1 MKKSVLLICILIL
14 TVGWM
19 LLIFG
24 FSSQT
29 GAESGSL
36 SALLSEP
43 ITKLLIRFAEDSSTE
58 AESALFS
65 RVDIGLRKIAHF
77 TEYAILGGLLVL
89 LFRIRRVLLIWLP
102 WLIGTLYAV
111 TDEWHQS
118 FSPGRSC
125 DPKDVL
131 IDACGVLI
139 GVLISFTLLQRW
151 RKKHACHS

>member
-24 FSSQT
+24 FSSQSGT
-29 GAESGSL
+29 ESGGL

-43 ITKLLIRFAEDSSTE
+43 ITKLLIRFADDSSTE

-65 RVDIGLRKIAHF
+65 RVDIGVRKIAHF

-89 LFRIRRVLLIWLP
+89 LFRIRRVRLIWLP

>member
-1 MKKSVLLICILIL
+1 MKKAVLLICILIL

-29 GAESGSL
+29 GTESGSL

-43 ITKLLIRFAEDSSTE
+43 ITKLLIRFADDSSTE

-65 RVDIGLRKIAHF
+65 RVDIGVRKIAHF

-89 LFRIRRVLLIWLP
+89 LFRIRRVRLIWLP
-102 WLIGTLYAV
+102 WMIGTLYAV

>member
-43 ITKLLIRFAEDSSTE
+43 ITKLLIRFADDSSTE

-65 RVDIGLRKIAHF
+65 RVDIGVRKIAHF

-89 LFRIRRVLLIWLP
+89 LFRIRRVRLIWLP

>member
-29 GAESGSL
+29 GTESGSL

-43 ITKLLIRFAEDSSTE
+43 ITKLLIRFADDSSTE

-65 RVDIGLRKIAHF
+65 RVDIGVRKIAHF

-89 LFRIRRVLLIWLP
+89 LFRIRRVRLIWLP
-102 WLIGTLYAV
+102 WMIGTLYAV

>member
-29 GAESGSL
+29 GTESGSL

-43 ITKLLIRFAEDSSTE
+43 ITKLLIRFADDSSTE

-65 RVDIGLRKIAHF
+65 RVDIGVRKIAHF

-89 LFRIRRVLLIWLP
+89 LFRIRRVRLIWLP

>member
-43 ITKLLIRFAEDSSTE
+43 ITKLLIRFADDSSTE

-65 RVDIGLRKIAHF
+65 RVDIGVRKTAHF
-77 TEYAILGGLLVL
+77 MEYAILGGLLVL
-89 LFRIRRVLLIWLP
+89 LFRIRRVRLIWLP

>member
-1 MKKSVLLICILIL
+1 MKKTIACVCAFVL
-14 TVGWM
+14 TMGWM

-24 FSSQT
+24 FSSQSGT
-29 GAESGSL
+29 ESGSL

-43 ITKLLIRFAEDSSTE
+43 ITKLLIRFADDSSTE

-65 RVDIGLRKIAHF
+65 RVDIGVRKIAHF

-89 LFRIRRVLLIWLP
+89 LFRIRRVRMIWLP

-139 GVLISFTLLQRW
+139 GVLISFTLMQRW

>member
-24 FSSQT
+24 FSSQSGT
-29 GAESGSL
+29 ESGSL

-43 ITKLLIRFAEDSSTE
+43 ITKLLIRFADDSSTE
-58 AESALFS
+58 AVSASFS
-65 RVDIGLRKIAHF
+65 RVDIGVRKTAHF
-77 TEYAILGGLLVL
+77 MEYAILGGLLVL
-89 LFRIRRVLLIWLP
+89 LFRIRRVRLIWLP

>member
-43 ITKLLIRFAEDSSTE
+43 ITKLLIRFADDSSTE

-65 RVDIGLRKIAHF
+65 RVDIGVRKIAHF

-89 LFRIRRVLLIWLP
+89 LFRIRRVRMILLP
-102 WLIGTLYAV
+102 WMIGTLYAV

-151 RKKHACHS
+151 RKKHAYHS

>member
-43 ITKLLIRFAEDSSTE
+43 MTKLLIRFADDSSTE

-65 RVDIGLRKIAHF
+65 RVDIGVRKIAHF

-89 LFRIRRVLLIWLP
+89 LFRIRRVRLILLP

-118 FSPGRSC
+118 FLPGRSC

>member
-24 FSSQT
+24 FSSQSGT
-29 GAESGSL
+29 ESGGL

-43 ITKLLIRFAEDSSTE
+43 ITKLLIRFADDSSTE

-65 RVDIGLRKIAHF
+65 RVDIGVRKIAHF

-89 LFRIRRVLLIWLP
+89 LFRIRRVRMIWLP

>member
-43 ITKLLIRFAEDSSTE
+43 ITKLLIRFADDSSTE

-65 RVDIGLRKIAHF
+65 RVDIGVRKIAHF

-89 LFRIRRVLLIWLP
+89 LFRIRRVRMIWLP

>member
-43 ITKLLIRFAEDSSTE
+43 ITKLLIRFADDSSTE

-65 RVDIGLRKIAHF
+65 RVDIGVRKIAHF

>member
-43 ITKLLIRFAEDSSTE
+43 ITKLLIRFADDSSTE

-65 RVDIGLRKIAHF
+65 RVDIGVRKIAHF

-89 LFRIRRVLLIWLP
+89 LFRITRVRMIWLP

>member
-24 FSSQT
+24 FSSQSGT
-29 GAESGSL
+29 ESGGL

-43 ITKLLIRFAEDSSTE
+43 ITKLLIRFADDSSKD

-65 RVDIGLRKIAHF
+65 RVDIGVRKIAHF

-89 LFRIRRVLLIWLP
+89 LFRIRRVRLILLP